1 MRNQA
6 SSRRLGISESTLTF
20 LKGEDEVV
28 THPVSKEL
36 PIALSKKEVETAG
49 GKLDT
54 NGSMGSF
61 ERTILPKMVSY

>member
-1 MRNQA
+1 
-6 SSRRLGISESTLTF
+6 